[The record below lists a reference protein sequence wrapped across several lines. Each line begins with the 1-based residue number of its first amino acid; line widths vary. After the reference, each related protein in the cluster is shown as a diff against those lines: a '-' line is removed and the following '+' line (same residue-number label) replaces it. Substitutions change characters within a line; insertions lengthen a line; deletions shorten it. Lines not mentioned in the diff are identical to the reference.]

1 MSVLVWGDRNWN
13 HNDKVYSYL
22 DQMLKEKRISLL
34 IHGGCRGVDT
44 IAGAWGFER
53 KYQSKFSKRNGINVE
68 DLLEIVRC

>member
-1 MSVLVWGDRNWN
+1 
-13 HNDKVYSYL
+13 
-22 DQMLKEKRISLL
+22 MLKEKRISLL